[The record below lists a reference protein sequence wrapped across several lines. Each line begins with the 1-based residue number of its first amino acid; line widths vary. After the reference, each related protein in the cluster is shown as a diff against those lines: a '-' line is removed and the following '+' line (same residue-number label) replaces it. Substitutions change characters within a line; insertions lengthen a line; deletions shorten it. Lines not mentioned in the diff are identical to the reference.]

1 VHSSSWGGTNGSWE
15 LEGEGGNSEAVRRVA
30 KSYTVARTLPRDS
43 DIEYSASAGEATL
56 AVLSTSD

>member
-30 KSYTVARTLPRDS
+30 KSDTVARSLPRDS
-43 DIEYSASAGEATL
+43 DTEYTL
-56 AVLSTSD
+56 PRPVKRR